1 MSDLRYILPLLAVMV
16 ALLVYLI
23 CARRHEARERAA
35 MERRLT
41 RRQAELLE
49 RLRVAMHES
58 MRHLGQTAAGAA
70 TSQQLADAALAM
82 ETRQEHLRRG
92 VEERL
97 NAVSALNENRL
108 EQMRRTL
115 DERLDAIARLND
127 QKLEQM
133 RRTVSEK
140 LESTLENRLGQ
151 SFRLVNEQLARVHK
165 GLGEMQTLAQG
176 VGDLKKVLTNVK
188 TRGVWGEVRLR
199 ALLEDSL
206 SPGQYLENAQVRP
219 GTQER
224 VEFAIRLP
232 AADGEG
238 ALLPVDS
245 KFPQE
250 DYLRLVDAAQSGDA
264 EGVRAARKQLENA
277 VREQARR
284 IREKYVAPPVTTDYA
299 VLFLPV
305 ESLYAEVARA
315 DGLLESLQNTCRVLV
330 AGPSTFAALLTS
342 LQMGFRT
349 VALQKRSGEV
359 LELLSA
365 VQEEFQKYGEAV
377 RKARTRLEQA
387 TGDLDFIDTRARA
400 LGRKLR
406 DVGECAP
413 ALPEEDAN

>member
-1 MSDLRYILPLLAVMV
+1 MSDLRYILPPLAMMV

-70 TSQQLADAALAM
+70 TAQQLADAALAM

-365 VQEEFQKYGEAV
+365 VQEEFQKYGDAV

-400 LGRKLR
+400 LSRKLR
-406 DVGECAP
+406 DVGDAP

>member
-23 CARRHEARERAA
+23 CAHRREARERAA

-400 LGRKLR
+400 LSRKLR
-406 DVGECAP
+406 DVGDAP

>member
-70 TSQQLADAALAM
+70 TAQQLADAALAM

-97 NAVSALNENRL
+97 NAVSALNETRL
-108 EQMRRTL
+108 EHMRRTL

-232 AADGEG
+232 AAEGEG

-284 IREKYVAPPVTTDYA
+284 IREKYVAPPATTDYA

-315 DGLLESLQNTCRVLV
+315 DGLLESLQNTYRVLV

>member
-1 MSDLRYILPLLAVMV
+1 MSDLGYILPLLAVV
-16 ALLVYLI
+16 ALLICLI
-23 CARRHEARERAA
+23 CAHRREARERTA

-41 RRQAELLE
+41 HRQAELLE

-58 MRHLGQTAAGAA
+58 MRHLGQTAAGTA

-82 ETRQEHLRRG
+82 ETRQENLRRG
-92 VEERL
+92 MEERL
-97 NAVSALNENRL
+97 GAVSALNENRL

-115 DERLDAIARLND
+115 DERLDALARLND

-133 RRTVSEK
+133 RKTVSEK

-199 ALLEDSL
+199 ALLEDAL

-264 EGVRAARKQLENA
+264 NAVRAARKQLENA

-284 IREKYVAPPVTTDYA
+284 IREKYVAPPATTDYA

-305 ESLYAEVARA
+305 ESLYAEVARV
-315 DGLLESLQNTCRVLV
+315 DGLLESLQNTYRVLV

-349 VALQKRSGEV
+349 AALQKRSGEV

>member
-1 MSDLRYILPLLAVMV
+1 MSDLGYILPLLAVA
-16 ALLVYLI
+16 ALLICLI
-23 CARRHEARERAA
+23 CAHRREARERAA

-41 RRQAELLE
+41 HRQAELLE

-82 ETRQEHLRRG
+82 ETRQENLRRG
-92 VEERL
+92 MEERL

-115 DERLDAIARLND
+115 DERLDALARLND

-199 ALLEDSL
+199 ALLEDAL

-284 IREKYVAPPVTTDYA
+284 IREKYVAPPATTDYA

-305 ESLYAEVARA
+305 ESLYAEVARV
-315 DGLLESLQNTCRVLV
+315 DGLLESLQNTYRVLV

-349 VALQKRSGEV
+349 AALQKRSGEV

>member
-1 MSDLRYILPLLAVMV
+1 MSDLGYILPLLAVA
-16 ALLVYLI
+16 ALLICLI
-23 CARRHEARERAA
+23 CAHRREARERTA

-41 RRQAELLE
+41 HRQAELLE

-82 ETRQEHLRRG
+82 ETRQENLRRG

-115 DERLDAIARLND
+115 DERLDALARLND

-133 RRTVSEK
+133 RKTVSEK

-199 ALLEDSL
+199 ALLEDAL

-284 IREKYVAPPVTTDYA
+284 IREKYVAPPATTDYA

-305 ESLYAEVARA
+305 ESLYAEVARV
-315 DGLLESLQNTCRVLV
+315 DGLLESLQNTFRVLV

-349 VALQKRSGEV
+349 AALQKRSGEV

>member
-1 MSDLRYILPLLAVMV
+1 MSDLRYILPPLAMMV

-70 TSQQLADAALAM
+70 TAQQLADAALAM

-284 IREKYVAPPVTTDYA
+284 IREKYVAPHATTDYA

-365 VQEEFQKYGEAV
+365 VQEEFQKYGDAV

-400 LGRKLR
+400 LSRKLR
-406 DVGECAP
+406 DVGDAP

>member
-1 MSDLRYILPLLAVMV
+1 MSDLGYILPLLAVA
-16 ALLVYLI
+16 ALLICLI
-23 CARRHEARERAA
+23 CAHRREARERTA

-41 RRQAELLE
+41 HRQAELLE

-82 ETRQEHLRRG
+82 ETRQENLRRG

-115 DERLDAIARLND
+115 DERLDALARLND

-133 RRTVSEK
+133 RKTVSEK

-264 EGVRAARKQLENA
+264 NAVRAARKQLENA

-284 IREKYVAPPVTTDYA
+284 IREKYVAPPATTDYA

-305 ESLYAEVARA
+305 ESLYAEVARV
-315 DGLLESLQNTCRVLV
+315 DGLLESLQNTFRVLV

-349 VALQKRSGEV
+349 AALQKRSGEV